1 MTLIDLTARPV
12 EDTRSSTLP
21 VAIIGAGP
29 IGLATAAHLAER
41 GIDFVVLESGD
52 AIADSIRQ
60 WGHTRLFS
68 PWKHLVD
75 PASRRLLEA
84 VGWVVPDPERAPS
97 GAELV
102 DEYLVPLSRLEPIAS
117 RIRTGAEVLAVSRE
131 GMDRTR
137 TSNRSATPFVIRLR
151 SSGAI
156 EEFSARA
163 VIDASG
169 TYGSPNPLGSNGLGL
184 LGLDEIAEQVQP
196 ALPDVLGR
204 DRKTF
209 AGRHTTVVG
218 AGHSAA
224 NTLLGLV
231 QLAREVPGTR
241 VTWLI
246 RNAQA
251 ARVSSSADDE
261 LADRAKLGGRVDAA
275 VRRGDIQLTDGFE
288 ILRARRTGDG
298 VELVGQRGGE
308 IAVHATDI
316 VVNATGF
323 RPDLGILREIRLDL
337 DDIVEAPRRLAPLID
352 PNVHSC
358 GTVEPHGFAELT
370 HPEPGFF
377 IVGMKSY
384 GRAPTFLLATG
395 YEQVRSVTAWLAG
408 DLAAASTVDLVLPA
422 TGVCST
428 DLGGSSNCCS
438 SAGC

>member
-1 MTLIDLTARPV
+1 MTLLDLTPRLV
-12 EDTRSSTLP
+12 ENDRLATLP

-29 IGLATAAHLAER
+29 IGLAAAAHLVER
-41 GIDFVVLESGD
+41 GIDFVVLEAGAEVAASVR
-52 AIADSIRQ
+52 A

-75 PASRRLLEA
+75 PASRRLLEDR
-84 VGWVVPDPERAPS
+84 GWQLPDPERAPT

-102 DEYLVPLSRLEPIAS
+102 EKYVAPLAKVEEIAS
-117 RIRTGAEVLAVSRE
+117 RIRLGVQVIGVTRE

-137 TSNRSATPFVIRLR
+137 TRGRAGTPFALR
-151 SSGAI
+151 VRTAPGVVEDIA
-156 EEFSARA
+156 ARA

-169 TYGSPNPLGSNGLGL
+169 TYLSPNSLSSSGLDL
-184 LGLDEIAEQVQP
+184 LGMAEIADGVTP

-204 DRKTF
+204 DRARF
-209 AGRHTTVVG
+209 AGRRVTVVG

-224 NTLLGLV
+224 NTLLSLV
-231 QLAREVPGTR
+231 DLARQDPETT

-251 ARVSSSADDE
+251 VRVSSSAEDE
-261 LADRAKLGGRVDAA
+261 LADRAGLGSRVDRAIGDGRVT
-275 VRRGDIQLTDGFE
+275 VIDGFE
-288 ILRARRTGDG
+288 IIRGRRTADA
-298 VELVGQRGGE
+298 VELVGHRRGE
-308 IAVHATDI
+308 VVVHATDV

-323 RPDLGILREIRLDL
+323 RPNLDILREIRLEL
-337 DDIVEAPRRLAPLID
+337 DEIVEAPKRLAPLID

-358 GTVEPHGFAELT
+358 GTVEPHGFRELS
-370 HPEPGFF
+370 HPEQGFF

-408 DLAAASTVDLVLPA
+408 DTASASKVDLVLPA

-428 DLGGSSNCCS
+428 DIDDGGGCCS
-438 SAGC
+438 GC